1 MAGKVCSKRKR
12 FETPCVTAWS
22 WLPSPVASR
31 GRGRAPVL
39 ALVVLADWLKRAE
52 PGPLTRPA
60 GSDNDL
66 HLPLNS
72 GPHWHRA
79 DVRRYVEAFCAATW
93 PLLVG
98 SGWRARAARSGHPRC
113 LEGLLHTETIETPC
127 VTAWPSLEVLVF
139 CCHAAV
145 ECQGLHVVEVAF
157 AQPEPAVCLPLD
169 RCARH
174 SRKH

>member
-72 GPHWHRA
+72 GPRWHRA
-79 DVRRYVEAFCAATW
+79 DVRRYAEALRGYLAVTGRYWLEGKGRAERALAVSGRAA
-93 PLLVG
+93 PHGNDRNCLFDCLAVAGG
-98 SGWRARAARSGHPRC
+98 SGFLLPRC
-113 LEGLLHTETIETPC
+113 RLN
-127 VTAWPSLEVLVF
+127 
-139 CCHAAV
+139 
-145 ECQGLHVVEVAF
+145 
-157 AQPEPAVCLPLD
+157 
-169 RCARH
+169 ARVYTW
-174 SRKH
+174 